1 MKFNHLLNQKERL
14 QFCKNRNLV
23 VCKWK
28 PVSEGQATAGNNVC
42 VSMLCD
48 ECGARTE
55 KFLHSEDYKT
65 HEKVILKEV
74 NNDQTSK
81 QAHPSPLQPPT
92 GEEGHRNLATR

>member
-1 MKFNHLLNQKERL
+1 MKFNHLLNERERL

-28 PVSEGQATAGNNVC
+28 PVSEGQVTAGNNVC
-42 VSMLCD
+42 VSMLCE

-65 HEKVILKEV
+65 HEKLILSEV
-74 NNDQTSK
+74 NDV
-81 QAHPSPLQPPT
+81 
-92 GEEGHRNLATR
+92 